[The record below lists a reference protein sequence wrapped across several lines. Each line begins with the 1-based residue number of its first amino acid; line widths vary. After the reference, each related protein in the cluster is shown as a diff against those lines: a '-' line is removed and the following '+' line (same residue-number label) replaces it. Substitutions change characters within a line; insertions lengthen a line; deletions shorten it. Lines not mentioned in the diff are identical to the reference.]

1 MESSRSNNNNNSNN
15 KKKAAIFEGSFEVKV
30 RTKIVNGVLGEC
42 KIPSQCPVQ
51 LPADDGVKMTPN
63 QLFDEH
69 LQHQHR
75 LEEERQRQQQRRKN
89 NGLMMP
95 ELCGCPKWF
104 SSSSSSNDSDESNLK
119 KRRRHY
125 VVLGCSKT
133 AMDSVVC
140 LQTEMKI
147 PPNHI

>member
-1 MESSRSNNNNNSNN
+1 M
-15 KKKAAIFEGSFEVKV
+15 KV
-30 RTKIVNGVLGEC
+30 RTKVVSGVLGES

-51 LPADDGVKMTPN
+51 LPADDGVKMMTPN

-69 LQHQHR
+69 LQHQQR
-75 LEEERQRQQQRRKN
+75 LEEELQQKQQRRKN

-95 ELCGCPKWF
+95 ELCGRPKWF
-104 SSSSSSNDSDESNLK
+104 SSSSSSSSSNDSDESNLK